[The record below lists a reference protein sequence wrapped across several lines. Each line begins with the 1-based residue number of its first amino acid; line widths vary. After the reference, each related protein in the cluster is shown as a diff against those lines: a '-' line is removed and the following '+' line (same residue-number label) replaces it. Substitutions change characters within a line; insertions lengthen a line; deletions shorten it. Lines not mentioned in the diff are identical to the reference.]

1 MEIAAMSYEACCAT
15 LINWDISQQIIIYTF
30 TAQHMYIF
38 PKLVNVTS
46 FEFYTVVEAEPKSPL
61 NDAIS

>member
-15 LINWDISQQIIIYTF
+15 LINWDISQQITHL
-30 TAQHMYIF
+30 QHMYIF

-46 FEFYTVVEAEPKSPL
+46 FDFYTVVEAEPKSPL
-61 NDAIS
+61 NDAISQ